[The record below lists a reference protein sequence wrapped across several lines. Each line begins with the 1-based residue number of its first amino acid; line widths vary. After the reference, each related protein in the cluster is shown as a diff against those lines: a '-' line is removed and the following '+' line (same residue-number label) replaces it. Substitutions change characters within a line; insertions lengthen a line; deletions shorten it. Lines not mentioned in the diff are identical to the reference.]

1 MAVKKRKATTK
12 KVAARK
18 VVKKSVKKSVKKKPA
33 TKKAAVRKA
42 VKKRAKKIAPVKK
55 VKSQMKPARATM
67 NSHSMFA
74 DVPISK
80 SFKDIYDVIEKT
92 SRGTPITPSKSPTAS
107 KVVKKTGDNRN
118 VAIIALL
125 LVLGLG
131 GFILANNPSSTTEI
145 QSDVRAQPQAVA
157 PITKPIAVPTREPI
171 TTLFTYTSTG
181 IRLAWSVKG
190 IDVESIQ
197 ISSSENDQDFM
208 EVKTLTS
215 AARSLDFTKIDTS
228 GWTKFQV
235 TTTSTEGQTFSSTVG
250 LRGSFTI

>member
-1 MAVKKRKATTK
+1 MAVKKKKSTTK
-12 KVAARK
+12 KVVAPKA
-18 VVKKSVKKSVKKKPA
+18 VKKSVKKKPA
-33 TKKAAVRKA
+33 TKKAAARKV
-42 VKKRAKKIAPVKK
+42 VKKRVKKKAPVKK
-55 VKSQMKPARATM
+55 VKSRIKPAHATM
-67 NSHSMFA
+67 DSHSMFT

-92 SRGTPITPSKSPTAS
+92 SRGTPITPSKLPTAS
-107 KVVKKTGDNRN
+107 KVVKKTGDNRS

-125 LVLGLG
+125 LVLGFG
-131 GFILANNPSSTTEI
+131 GFILANNPSSPTEI
-145 QSDVRAQPQAVA
+145 QSDVLAQPQAVA

-197 ISSSENDQDFM
+197 ISSAENDQDFK

-215 AARSLDFTKIDTS
+215 AARSLDFTKTDTS

-235 TTTSTEGQTFSSTVG
+235 TTTSTQGQTFSSTVG

>member
-1 MAVKKRKATTK
+1 MAVKKKKSTTK
-12 KVAARK
+12 KVVAPQA
-18 VVKKSVKKSVKKKPA
+18 VKKSVKKKPA
-33 TKKAAVRKA
+33 TKKAAARKV
-42 VKKRAKKIAPVKK
+42 VKKRVKKKAPVKK
-55 VKSQMKPARATM
+55 VKSRIKPAHATM
-67 NSHSMFA
+67 DSHSMFT

-92 SRGTPITPSKSPTAS
+92 SRGTPITPSKLPTAS
-107 KVVKKTGDNRN
+107 KVVKKTGDNRS

-125 LVLGLG
+125 LVLGFG
-131 GFILANNPSSTTEI
+131 GFILANNPSSPTEI
-145 QSDVRAQPQAVA
+145 QSDVLVQPQAVA

-197 ISSSENDQDFM
+197 ISSAENDQDFM

-235 TTTSTEGQTFSSTVG
+235 TTTSTQGQTFSSTVG